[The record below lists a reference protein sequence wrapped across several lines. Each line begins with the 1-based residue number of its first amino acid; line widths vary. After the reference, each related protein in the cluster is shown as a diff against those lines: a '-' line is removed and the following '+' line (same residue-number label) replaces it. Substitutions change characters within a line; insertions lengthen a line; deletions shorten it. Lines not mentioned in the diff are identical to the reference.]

1 MTQKR
6 ILVLQDLSSFGRSSL
21 VPVISTISAM
31 GCQCVPLPTAVFS
44 THTGFPAPRRRD
56 LTDWLSDALAQ
67 YRELG
72 LTFDCVLSGYL
83 GSADQIGRVLEATEL
98 LAPGGFFVADPVMG
112 DHGKLYAACA
122 PLAGRMGELCARAG
136 IITPNCTEAA
146 VLLGRD
152 PSDEPGTQAEAEYWV
167 GALRARYG
175 ADVVLTGL
183 SFAPGTLTT
192 LCGTAEGCTAVTH
205 PRVNA
210 GFPGTGDTFAAVLAG
225 GLVRGDGLARA
236 AERAARFV
244 CRCIEVTAAEGGAP
258 CEGARFERCLG
269 LLTENAL

>member
-21 VPVISTISAM
+21 VPVISVISAM

-112 DHGKLYAACA
+112 DHGRLYAACA

-152 PSDEPGTQAEAEYWV
+152 PSDEPGTQAEAEDWV

-175 ADVVLTGL
+175 ADIVLTGL

-192 LCGTAEGCTAVTH
+192 LCATAAGCAAITH
-205 PRVNA
+205 PRANA
-210 GFPGTGDTFAAVLAG
+210 GSPGPAGTCAA
-225 GLVRGDGLARA
+225 GLPV
-236 AERAARFV
+236 FW
-244 CRCIEVTAAEGGAP
+244 
-258 CEGARFERCLG
+258 
-269 LLTENAL
+269 